1 MIVTHPYLFNAI
13 VVFFIAF
20 TAGWMVYA
28 FTGRRSLQLTH
39 KLQQLEKE
47 KEAFR
52 QQAQELEAALH
63 KRYTNFGK
71 SAPVISLTST
81 TKPGKSNSA
90 GF

>member
-20 TAGWMVYA
+20 TAGWLVYVY
-28 FTGRRSLQLTH
+28 TGRRSMHLSH
-39 KLQQLEKE
+39 KLQKLEKE

-52 QQAQELEAALH
+52 LQAEELEAALH
-63 KRYTNFGK
+63 KRYSNFAN
-71 SAPVISLTST
+71 STPVISLSSSG
-81 TKPGKSNSA
+81 KPSKSNSS